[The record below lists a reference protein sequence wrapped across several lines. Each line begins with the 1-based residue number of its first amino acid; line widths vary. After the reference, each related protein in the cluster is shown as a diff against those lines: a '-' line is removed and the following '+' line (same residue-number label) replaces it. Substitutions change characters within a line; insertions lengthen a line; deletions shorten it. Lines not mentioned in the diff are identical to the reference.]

1 MTYLKNEHIQTL
13 HDVKNI
19 IEKRKDTLDN
29 AESTQYKDFCHVLD
43 DISSDVKRSA
53 EISRERMRKY
63 RSTPEG
69 REKNRLMSQ
78 KYRELKKQESKK

>member
-29 AESTQYKDFCHVLD
+29 AETTQYKTFCNVLD